1 MRRLFSAALLVFA
14 VNARTGELPV
24 LRVPAEPHKF
34 IDSVGHRAVLMGHE
48 DGPFEAWIMPVKV
61 LRDFRIS
68 VYFDGSLEP
77 VPLADLAE
85 RVSVSPGHVPI
96 KHAHAPVTIRST

>member
-14 VNARTGELPV
+14 VNARADELPV

-34 IDSVGHRAVLMGHE
+34 IDSVGRRAVLMGHE
-48 DGPFEAWIMPVKV
+48 DGTFEAWIMPVKV

-85 RVSVSPGHVPI
+85 RVAVRPGPGTITPPHPAVS
-96 KHAHAPVTIRST
+96 